1 MKQEKL
7 DGFPNNKYLSK
18 SYYNQNFNLQ
28 TSDDVASSASNYYSF
43 ASKHLFLPIILK
55 AFLFYLTLYLW
66 KLIEE
71 YTWIVLLIFIN
82 LAFLLIAVLWK
93 KFYMTI
99 YALSWVVSCLEFSLS
114 QICFKLGKTF
124 NLRKIS

>member
-28 TSDDVASSASNYYSF
+28 TSDDVASSASNYYSS

-93 KFYMTI
+93 KNYMTI
-99 YALSWVVSCLEFSLS
+99 YVLSWVALCLGFSLS
-114 QICFKLGKTF
+114 QICFKHGKALPLLKT
-124 NLRKIS
+124 S

>member
-55 AFLFYLTLYLW
+55 AFLFYLTFYLW